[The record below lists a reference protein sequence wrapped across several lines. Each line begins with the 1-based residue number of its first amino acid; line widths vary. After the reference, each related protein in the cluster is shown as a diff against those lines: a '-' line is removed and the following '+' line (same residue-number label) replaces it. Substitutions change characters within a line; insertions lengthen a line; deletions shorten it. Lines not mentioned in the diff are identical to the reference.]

1 MVRKVLL
8 SMDSKNIDAYR
19 RYRFANQ
26 MRLNGS
32 TLADI
37 AATLHVSV
45 DTVRRVLKQDRD
57 CCFIKVNTGRSRR
70 LAKRY
75 NSLINQ
81 L

>member
-19 RYRFANQ
+19 RYQFAKQ

-37 AATLHVSV
+37 AATLHVSI
-45 DTVRRVLKQDRD
+45 DTVHRVLKRD
-57 CCFIKVNTGRSRR
+57 TGRSRR
-70 LAKRY
+70 LAKRH
-75 NSLINQ
+75 NSLAN
-81 L
+81 

>member
-19 RYRFANQ
+19 RYRFAKQ

-37 AATLHVSV
+37 AATLHVSI
-45 DTVRRVLKQDRD
+45 DTVHRVLNG
-57 CCFIKVNTGRSRR
+57 ILIVVLSRSI
-70 LAKRY
+70 LEEVDV
-75 NSLINQ
+75 
-81 L
+81 

>member
-19 RYRFANQ
+19 RYRFAKQ

-37 AATLHVSV
+37 VTLHVSV
-45 DTVRRVLKQDRD
+45 DTVRRVLKQDPD

-75 NSLINQ
+75 NSLIN
-81 L
+81 

>member
-1 MVRKVLL
+1 
-8 SMDSKNIDAYR
+8 
-19 RYRFANQ
+19 

-45 DTVRRVLKQDRD
+45 DTVRRVLKQDPD

-70 LAKRY
+70 LAKRD
-75 NSLINQ
+75 NSLIN
-81 L
+81 

>member
-1 MVRKVLL
+1 
-8 SMDSKNIDAYR
+8 
-19 RYRFANQ
+19 

-75 NSLINQ
+75 NSLIN
-81 L
+81 

>member
-37 AATLHVSV
+37 AVTLRVSV
-45 DTVRRVLKQDRD
+45 DTVRRALKQDPD

-75 NSLINQ
+75 NSLIN
-81 L
+81 

>member
-19 RYRFANQ
+19 RYRFAKQ

-37 AATLHVSV
+37 AATLHASV
-45 DTVRRVLKQDRD
+45 KTVHKALKHDPNY
-57 CCFIKVNTGRSRR
+57 CFIKDDG
-70 LAKRY
+70 
-75 NSLINQ
+75 
-81 L
+81 

>member
-19 RYRFANQ
+19 RYQFAKQ

-37 AATLHVSV
+37 AATLHVSI
-45 DTVRRVLKQDRD
+45 DTVHRVLNG
-57 CCFIKVNTGRSRR
+57 ILIVVLSRSI
-70 LAKRY
+70 LEEVDV
-75 NSLINQ
+75 
-81 L
+81 

>member
-19 RYRFANQ
+19 RYRFAKQ

-37 AATLHVSV
+37 AATLHVSI
-45 DTVRRVLKQDRD
+45 DTVHRVLKWDPD

-70 LAKRY
+70 LAKRH
-75 NSLINQ
+75 NSLAN
-81 L
+81 